1 MKSRL
6 FSALVA
12 LLLAGDLA
20 TTALAQSRTP
30 PSGSSYSREDDFDND
45 YFHRSSLQSKEEGES
60 LVFLWILI
68 ALGIVGG
75 GGWYAWDYYST
86 GDIFD

>member
-1 MKSRL
+1 MKPRL
-6 FSALVA
+6 LSLFLSLF
-12 LLLAGDLA
+12 LAGDLA
-20 TTALAQSRTP
+20 STAFAQSRRP
-30 PSGSSYSREDDFDND
+30 ESGSSYSREDDFGD
-45 YFHRSSLQSKEEGES
+45 YYHRSSPQGKEDSES

-68 ALGIVGG
+68 GLGIVGG